1 MDVTPAE
8 PRARLVEVD
17 VVRAIALI
25 GVCVMN
31 YHGYLI
37 FEGSSAYP
45 PRNFA
50 ERVFDPW
57 EGPLS
62 TRFAATF
69 VTLAGIGITLLTRRT
84 VAGGDRTAISAL
96 RWTLVRRGV
105 LLYLFGYFLNWV
117 WNGTII
123 VFYGAFFVAGA
134 VLFTLRARWL
144 VAIGTS
150 AAVAAAAIRWW
161 AVDRA
166 GEGFDTSWLLSGS
179 AADTQSPRELIF
191 DLAVRGTHP
200 LLPWLLFLCMGI
212 VLGRLLPFAAN
223 RRVELG
229 ALGAMCL
236 GFGYMLREAIALHPT
251 LESTS
256 PFDRGLLY
264 SLTTVGSTLLA
275 LVLIGAV
282 AEATSGS
289 VVTRALG
296 VAGRTTL
303 TLYVGH
309 VLVFNLLVHWLEW
322 VRPGGLGTAL
332 LFALGYWVV
341 AVVLAVVWNRRFG
354 IGPLEWVYR
363 RFSDAR

>member
-1 MDVTPAE
+1 
-8 PRARLVEVD
+8 
-17 VVRAIALI
+17 
-25 GVCVMN
+25 
-31 YHGYLI
+31 
-37 FEGSSAYP
+37 
-45 PRNFA
+45 
-50 ERVFDPW
+50 
-57 EGPLS
+57 
-62 TRFAATF
+62 
-69 VTLAGIGITLLTRRT
+69 
-84 VAGGDRTAISAL
+84 
-96 RWTLVRRGV
+96 VRRGV

-322 VRPGGLGTAL
+322 VQPRRAGHRTAVRAGLLGGGRGA
-332 LFALGYWVV
+332 
-341 AVVLAVVWNRRFG
+341 RRRLEATLRHRSAG
-354 IGPLEWVYR
+354 VGVPPVQRRTLTRAATLPRRHEIRGSRRRSCRRCAGPCC
-363 RFSDAR
+363 